1 MVARDPQPDPRST
14 SQRAERVPS
23 CPQLPPA
30 AASAPQVKL
39 TVLPVEIPLVTEEL
53 EDIDRRLSTAEQ
65 TLFWHHEG
73 KSPPGQ
79 DPACASG
86 GPCRREPC
94 APGDSTVLP
103 RTRSQQGLSPPL
115 HLKCRFPTP
124 GQGQV
129 WGRQRVPAVVK
140 CPQRLTDQAVPASSP
155 HRQLCFPP
163 RCHGIHSGDERY
175 LVCLKQPSPE
185 NKVKR
190 GKCQAAD
197 GGSRILLVAL
207 QTPFLVSI

>member
-1 MVARDPQPDPRST
+1 MLVARDPQPDPRST

-79 DPACASG
+79 DPGVPADGSRAPQGTALSCL
-86 GPCRREPC
+86 
-94 APGDSTVLP
+94 APGPS
-103 RTRSQQGLSPPL
+103 RAFH
-115 HLKCRFPTP
+115 HLCT
-124 GQGQV
+124 
-129 WGRQRVPAVVK
+129 
-140 CPQRLTDQAVPASSP
+140 
-155 HRQLCFPP
+155 
-163 RCHGIHSGDERY
+163 
-175 LVCLKQPSPE
+175 
-185 NKVKR
+185 
-190 GKCQAAD
+190 
-197 GGSRILLVAL
+197 
-207 QTPFLVSI
+207 